1 MDRLSQTTQQRN
13 LEINMTTTTTANRT
27 IADRSLLSF
36 AVRVTTFTRCR
47 VYDFADGSFFVL
59 HDNGHVEANEFHA

>member
-1 MDRLSQTTQQRN
+1 MN
-13 LEINMTTTTTANRT
+13 TTANRSLT
-27 IADRSLLSF
+27 DRSLLSF
-36 AVRVTTFTRCR
+36 AIRVTTFTRCR